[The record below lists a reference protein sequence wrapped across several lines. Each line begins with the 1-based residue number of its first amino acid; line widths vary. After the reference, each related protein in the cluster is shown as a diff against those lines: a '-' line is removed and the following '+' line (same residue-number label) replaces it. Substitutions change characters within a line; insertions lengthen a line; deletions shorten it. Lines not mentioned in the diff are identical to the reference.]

1 MGEAAQGRMQDFLD
15 AFAAALAARD
25 IPALQALCT
34 PECFW
39 RDMAA
44 FTWNIR
50 TFEGTA
56 EIGAML
62 AATLPRTA
70 PSGWRIVGA
79 VDAAADGVLAA
90 RIAFETA
97 VGRGQGIVR
106 LQDGRLWTLLTTLAE
121 LKGHEEK
128 RGRTRINGT
137 EHGVH
142 RGRTTWLERR
152 EAEARELGATR
163 QPYVVIVGGGQ
174 GGLALAARL
183 RHLEVPT
190 IVLEAHARAG
200 DGWRQR
206 YKSLCLHDPVWY
218 DHMPYLPFP
227 DHWPVFSPKDQI
239 ADWLEI
245 YAKIM
250 ELTLWTSSRC
260 VRARFDEAAKEWI
273 VEVDREGTRIELRPK
288 HLVLATGMAG
298 VPLVPRFPGTER
310 FRGEQY
316 HSSAHR
322 SGERL
327 AGRRVAII
335 GSNNSAH
342 DIAADL
348 WEHGADVTMIQR
360 SPTTV
365 VRSETLME
373 FTWKQL
379 WSEDALARGIT
390 TEYGDLLN
398 ASFPYKLSAERA
410 KPVYERIREHDA
422 ALYAALDRVG
432 FMYDFGEDG
441 SGLGAKYAR
450 RGSGYY
456 IDVGASELVCDGR
469 IGLRSRVQVTGLTET
484 AVALDDGSEVPAD
497 VVIYAT
503 GFGSMN
509 GWAAQLIGQEVADRV
524 GKCWG
529 LGSGTRN
536 DPGPWEGEL
545 RNMWKPTRQ
554 EALWFMGGNLAQAR
568 FYSLILALQLK
579 ARYAGIPTP
588 VYGMPDVHHLA

>member
-1 MGEAAQGRMQDFLD
+1 
-15 AFAAALAARD
+15 
-25 IPALQALCT
+25 
-34 PECFW
+34 
-39 RDMAA
+39 
-44 FTWNIR
+44 
-50 TFEGTA
+50 
-56 EIGAML
+56 
-62 AATLPRTA
+62 
-70 PSGWRIVGA
+70 
-79 VDAAADGVLAA
+79 
-90 RIAFETA
+90 
-97 VGRGQGIVR
+97 
-106 LQDGRLWTLLTTLAE
+106 
-121 LKGHEEK
+121 
-128 RGRTRINGT
+128 
-137 EHGVH
+137 
-142 RGRTTWLERR
+142 
-152 EAEARELGATR
+152 
-163 QPYVVIVGGGQ
+163 
-174 GGLALAARL
+174 
-183 RHLEVPT
+183 
-190 IVLEAHARAG
+190 
-200 DGWRQR
+200 
-206 YKSLCLHDPVWY
+206 
-218 DHMPYLPFP
+218 
-227 DHWPVFSPKDQI
+227 
-239 ADWLEI
+239 
-245 YAKIM
+245 
-250 ELTLWTSSRC
+250 
-260 VRARFDEAAKEWI
+260 
-273 VEVDREGTRIELRPK
+273 
-288 HLVLATGMAG
+288 
-298 VPLVPRFPGTER
+298 
-310 FRGEQY
+310 
-316 HSSAHR
+316 
-322 SGERL
+322 
-327 AGRRVAII
+327 
-335 GSNNSAH
+335 
-342 DIAADL
+342 
-348 WEHGADVTMIQR
+348 VTMIQR

-410 KPVYERIREHDA
+410 KPVFARIRDHDA

-568 FYSLILALQLK
+568 FYSLILALQIK
-579 ARYAGIPTP
+579 ARHAGIPTP
-588 VYGMPDVHHLA
+588 VYGMPEVHHLA